1 MNAAYIESM
10 MRKVLITGAAGFIG
24 SCLSEHLFRQGYD
37 VVGCDIYNFRNQFF
51 DVGDSHHLRLQ
62 KLRYDR
68 IAHFLKKN
76 QIEYHS
82 IDLSDHDAVLRLFK
96 QVQPEVV
103 VHLAAQAGVRHSVK
117 APMDFVKSNLNG
129 FANVLEACKQFQVEE
144 FLYASSSS
152 VYGARTDA
160 PFNETDRCETPESF
174 YAATK
179 KANELMAH
187 SYAHMFGLPSTGLR
201 FFTVY
206 GPWGR
211 PDMAMW
217 LFADAILKGEPIT
230 LFNHGKMRR
239 DFTYVDDIVESIERL
254 VPTIA
259 QPAPDWNGAHPDP
272 ASSMAPHRLYNIG
285 NNSPV
290 ELMHLVE
297 TMENALG
304 MKAKKI
310 LAPIETGDVPET
322 YADVDALTEAVNF
335 RPATPL
341 AVGVGRFIDW
351 YRAYTNR

>member
-129 FANVLEACKQFQVEE
+129 FANVLEACKQFKVEE

-187 SYAHMFGLPSTGLR
+187 AYFSQYKTPSLGLR

-211 PDMAMW
+211 LDMAPIM
-217 LFADAILKGEPIT
+217 FAEKIRKQQTVCVFAEGKLK
-230 LFNHGKMRR
+230 R
-239 DFTYVDDIVESIERL
+239 DFTYVEDTIFALSRLIELGISRHGVDVVNVGHSNPIQVTEFVKILSECLGIEPVVELAPMQVSDVPLTCASDLKL
-254 VPTIA
+254 VKLIGEWPHTSMKDGLTEMA
-259 QPAPDWNGAHPDP
+259 KWLLNWQPA
-272 ASSMAPHRLYNIG
+272 
-285 NNSPV
+285 
-290 ELMHLVE
+290 
-297 TMENALG
+297 
-304 MKAKKI
+304 
-310 LAPIETGDVPET
+310 
-322 YADVDALTEAVNF
+322 
-335 RPATPL
+335 
-341 AVGVGRFIDW
+341 
-351 YRAYTNR
+351 